1 MENQTTKICTKCKQ
15 ELPWDSFRWRNK
27 TANKKHSQCK
37 ECEKAQEKIH
47 YQESAERRAAVR
59 ATADWQRENNLKII
73 NDYKSCG
80 CQKCGEKRLYLLDCH
95 HVDPTTKVFDIAR
108 LSKAASELTVRK
120 EIVKCI
126 VLCSNCHRE
135 FHHFEREC
143 AITLEQYL
151 SPEFTNLLEI

>member
-59 ATADWQRENNLKII
+59 ATADWQKENNLRII
-73 NDYKSCG
+73 NEFKSSG
-80 CQKCGEKRLYLLDCH
+80 CAKCRDKRLYVLDCH
-95 HVDPTTKVFDIAR
+95 HLDPNTKTFEVAR
-108 LSKAASELTVRK
+108 LSKAASENTVQK
-120 EIVKCI
+120 ELAKCI

-135 FHHFEREC
+135 FHYFEREKH
-143 AITLEQYL
+143 ITIEEYL